1 MESRLEATRKT
12 CLTASRLLMLEDV
25 GLVLAAAEAEVFA
38 HEALQIAMAVLR
50 AGEDLHPVAGGDD
63 HGLLNAFHGGELGE
77 SLGQTR
83 LGNGKALPHLNRRR
97 FVIDTQYRKIHGAI
111 NLCSLLM

>member
-1 MESRLEATRKT
+1 
-12 CLTASRLLMLEDV
+12 
-25 GLVLAAAEAEVFA
+25 
-38 HEALQIAMAVLR
+38 MAVLR

-63 HGLLNAFHGGELGE
+63 HGLLDAVHGGELGE

-83 LGNGKALPHLNRRR
+83 LGDGEALPHLNRRR
-97 FVIDTQYRKIHGAI
+97 FVIDTQYGKIHGAT